1 LRRAGNSLPGASGG
15 LTRKPDQRPDA
26 AAHVEEPMTITRE
39 KPSPAADLETVD
51 GARERPLW
59 AALLG
64 SQEAWVVLAIVV
76 IGAVVGVIAPSF
88 LSANNIANVFQN
100 FCFVALM
107 AIGMT
112 PVIMSGGIDI
122 SVGSTLGLTGVTLGL
137 VYSAGV
143 PFGAGVAIVV
153 AVGALVGLANGIFV
167 AYLKLPPFI
176 VTLAMM
182 SLVRSQTL
190 VVTNNQV
197 VYDFGQAQN
206 TLLALGSGKLFGLP
220 NVLWA
225 VIVAAAIMQFLL
237 SMTGWGRHVRAI
249 GGNEAAAR
257 LTGIAVDPIKISV
270 YVLMGAMT
278 GLTAVFLVGWLGAAT
293 NALGQGQELQVIAAT
308 VIGGANLL
316 GGFGSAV
323 GAVIGSLLIEV
334 IRNALLLA
342 GVNPFWQGTFVGAF
356 ILFAVLLERLRSA
369 RS

>member
-1 LRRAGNSLPGASGG
+1 
-15 LTRKPDQRPDA
+15 
-26 AAHVEEPMTITRE
+26 MTITEE
-39 KPSPAADLETVD
+39 KPAHAADLESVYA
-51 GARERPLW
+51 ARERSLW
-59 AALLG
+59 SALAG
-64 SQEAWVVLAIVV
+64 SQEAWVIVAIIA
-76 IGAVVGVIAPSF
+76 IGAVVGVISPAF
-88 LSANNIANVFQN
+88 LSANNVANVFQN

-122 SVGSTLGLTGVTLGL
+122 SIGSTLGLTGVTLGL
-137 VYSAGV
+137 VYSSGV
-143 PFGAGVAIVV
+143 PFGAGIAIVV
-153 AVGALVGLANGIFV
+153 VVGGAVGLANGIFI

-197 VYDFGQAQN
+197 VYDFGPAQD
-206 TLLALGSGKLFGLP
+206 TLLALGSGKLLGLP

-225 VIVAAAIMQFLL
+225 VLAAAAVMQFLL

-257 LTGIAVDPIKISV
+257 LTGIPVDRIKVSV
-270 YVLMGAMT
+270 YALMGAIT